1 LLSFVNTNK
10 NTKPV
15 KKNTNT
21 ILNKHP
27 KNGNNNKNPR
37 SYWCGV
43 VVVVVLDLEDV
54 GGERQW
60 QMAESGGGG

>member
-1 LLSFVNTNK
+1 
-10 NTKPV
+10 V